1 MHSKNLGFRSDINGL
16 RAIAV
21 IAVVLYHFGVPGF
34 TGGFA
39 GVDIFFVISGF
50 LMTGIIFRQTDSSNF
65 SLIGFYLAR
74 AKRIVPALAVLC
86 MVLLGSG
93 WFLLIPS
100 DFKELGKHVASSIG
114 FLSNVMYWK
123 EVGYFDTASHEK
135 WLLHTWSLSVEWQ
148 FYIIYPLI
156 ILAARKV
163 FSFNTTRLLLISV
176 GVGSFALCL
185 YASMRSPN
193 AAFYLLPARA
203 WEMIAGGIIY
213 LYPVQLKDSYQK
225 LASFIGLIMIVFA
238 IFAFTKTDVWPGWR
252 ALIPVLGTVLVI
264 YGADQ
269 KSIVINNNFAG
280 WIGEASYS
288 IYLWHWPI
296 VVLVGY
302 YGLSGDIT
310 VMLAGI
316 AISIVLGS
324 LSLKFVEKPARNP
337 KVSMSHVRYLCCYF
351 ALVSL
356 VAIAGVVPYVMNGIP
371 GRAAIA
377 DRADFAQYF
386 ENSAPEWAYFKSH
399 KIPEI
404 YRYDCDF
411 YDMDSFFAGRA
422 TNEPHSRIAPT
433 CYTPTTKSVVMVWG
447 DSHAQQ
453 LLFGLKQDLPRDI
466 SLLQVASSGC
476 VANIPDPQLPNNKY
490 CDRSNSVAL
499 DVIKNVSPQI
509 LVIAQLASHDLTN
522 NLGALVQKAKQYGVK
537 HVIVVGPV
545 PRYNTALYKIMIRKY
560 WGDMPKRINEYFA
573 PDVFPTDARLKA
585 RSHDAGFEYIS
596 AVDAFCNSEGCITYL
611 GQDHKTGLVTFDYG
625 HLTSQASEFFART
638 TLVPAILKNFKDQ

>member
-21 IAVVLYHFGVPGF
+21 ISVVLYHFGVPGF

-50 LMTGIIFRQTDSSNF
+50 LMTGIIFRQTGNSTFN
-65 SLIGFYLAR
+65 LIGFYLAR

-86 MVLLGSG
+86 MVLLAGG

-100 DFKELGKHVASSIG
+100 DFKELGKHAASSIG

-148 FYIIYPLI
+148 FYIVYPLI
-156 ILAARKV
+156 IIAARKL
-163 FSFNTTRLLLISV
+163 FGFNSTRLLLIAV
-176 GVGSFALCL
+176 GIGSFALCL
-185 YASMRSPN
+185 YASLRSPN
-193 AAFYLLPARA
+193 AAFYMLPARA
-203 WEMIAGGIIY
+203 WEMIAGGLIY
-213 LYPVQLKDSYQK
+213 LYPVQLKDIYKK
-225 LASFIGLIMIVFA
+225 LASIIGLIMIAFA
-238 IFAFTKTDVWPGWR
+238 IFALTKADVWPGWL

-269 KSIVINNNFAG
+269 KSIFINNYIAG

-302 YGLSGDIT
+302 YGLSGSLGVMVSGIT
-310 VMLAGI
+310 A
-316 AISIVLGS
+316 SIILGF
-324 LSLKFVEKPARNP
+324 LSLNFIEKPTRNP
-337 KVSMSHVRYLCCYF
+337 KVSVSAVGYLGCYVG
-351 ALVSL
+351 LVL
-356 VAIAGVVPYVMNGIP
+356 VVAIAGAAPYAMNGIP
-371 GRAAIA
+371 GRAAVA

-386 ENSAPEWAYFKSH
+386 ENSAPNWAYFKIH
-399 KIPEI
+399 KIPET

-422 TNEPHSRIAPT
+422 TNEPHPQISPT

-453 LLFGLKQDLPRDI
+453 LLYGLKQDLPRDVSI
-466 SLLQVASSGC
+466 LQVASSGC
-476 VANIPDPQLPNNKY
+476 VANIPDPQSPDNKY
-490 CDRSNSVAL
+490 CDRSNAVAL
-499 DVIKNVSPQI
+499 EVIKNVSPQI
-509 LVIAQLASHDLTN
+509 LVIAQLASHDVTN
-522 NLGALVQKAKQYGVK
+522 NLAALVQKAKNYGVK
-537 HVIVVGPV
+537 HVLVVGPV
-545 PRYNTALYKIMIRKY
+545 PRYNTALYKIMLRKY
-560 WGDMPKRINEYFA
+560 WGDIPKRINEYFA

-585 RSHDAGFEYIS
+585 
-596 AVDAFCNSEGCITYL
+596 T
-611 GQDHKTGLVTFDYG
+611 
-625 HLTSQASEFFART
+625 
-638 TLVPAILKNFKDQ
+638 